1 MQRNSNGIP
10 CILTQAQPW
19 GDIHAAIRDRRGQQ
33 ALDGDE
39 SEGPPTPL
47 WVDKCCDWI
56 LQLETPT
63 SNWQS
68 PQQGLPSSNNESL
81 FFKYQILHILCPVLT
96 KFFVQDDEV
105 EEYERATRYNY
116 SSAEKFALVE
126 VRIRKLLDVY
136 WTFSG
141 ITYYQVISMIKGL
154 QEHMADMEKV
164 LSDGIRCLF
173 CSCQT

>member
-1 MQRNSNGIP
+1 MTCNLLNRIP

-19 GDIHAAIRDRRGQQ
+19 GDIHTAIRDRRGQQ

-39 SEGPPTPL
+39 FEGPPTPL
-47 WVDKCCDWI
+47 WVDKCCDRI
-56 LQLETPT
+56 LQLETSA
-63 SNWQS
+63 SNGQS

-136 WTFSG
+136 WTSSLAFL
-141 ITYYQVISMIKGL
+141 T
-154 QEHMADMEKV
+154 
-164 LSDGIRCLF
+164 IRW
-173 CSCQT
+173 SPW